1 MKQQIIVSGTGGQ
14 GILFLTRFF
23 AEAAMMMKLQV
34 LTSEIHG
41 MAMRGG
47 TVVSHVK
54 VGPFKSPLVREGQA
68 DVGLILN
75 KLNLELHRSLL
86 KTNALIFINRETKG
100 DYFSIDAS
108 ALAIGAGSPA
118 MTNLVLLGFAMRQ
131 KGLFCDAEHAREA
144 LRKLSPRAQLDL
156 NLKGF
161 DLGYSH
167 V

>member
-23 AEAAMMMKLQV
+23 AEAAMIMRLEV

-68 DVGLILN
+68 DAGLILSKQN
-75 KLNLELHRSLL
+75 VELHRGLVKPDGSVFVN
-86 KTNALIFINRETKG
+86 TDIPG

-108 ALAIGAGSPA
+108 GLALSAGAPA
-118 MTNLVLLGFAMRQ
+118 MTNLVLLGFALGR
-131 KGLFCDAEHAREA
+131 KGFFCDVDVARKV
-144 LRKLSPRAQLDL
+144 LTKLSPPAQLDL
-156 NLKGF
+156 NLKGV
-161 DLGYSH
+161 DMGLAAA
-167 V
+167 

>member
-1 MKQQIIVSGTGGQ
+1 VKQQIIVSGTGGQ

-54 VGPFKSPLVREGQA
+54 VGTFKSPLVREGQA
-68 DVGLILN
+68 DAGLILN
-75 KLNLELHRSLL
+75 KQNLPLHRSLI
-86 KTNALIFINRETKG
+86 KPGGYVFVNTDTPG
-100 DYFSIDAS
+100 DYSSIDAS
-108 ALAIGAGSPA
+108 GLALGAGAPA
-118 MTNLVLLGFAMRQ
+118 MTNLVLLGFAMQR
-131 KGLFCDAEHAREA
+131 GGFFCEADVARKV
-144 LRKLSPRAQLDL
+144 LKKLSPPAHLEL

-161 DLGYSH
+161 DMGFASS
-167 V
+167 

>member
-1 MKQQIIVSGTGGQ
+1 VKQQIIVSGTGGQ

-23 AEAAMMMKLQV
+23 AEAAMMLKLQV

-68 DVGLILN
+68 DAGLILN
-75 KLNLELHRSLL
+75 KQNLKLHRSFI
-86 KTNALIFINRETKG
+86 KPDGHIFVNTDTPG
-100 DYFSIDAS
+100 DYSSIDAS
-108 ALAIGAGSPA
+108 GLALRAGAPA

-131 KGLFCDAEHAREA
+131 GGFFCEADVARKV
-144 LRKLSPRAQLDL
+144 LKKLSPPAHLEP

-161 DLGYSH
+161 DMGFASA
-167 V
+167 

>member
-34 LTSEIHG
+34 ITSEIHG

-54 VGPFKSPLVREGQA
+54 VGPFKSPLVRAGQA
-68 DVGLILN
+68 DAGLILH
-75 KLNLELHRSLL
+75 KQNLELHR
-86 KTNALIFINRETKG
+86 NLIRPGGHVFVNTDTPG
-100 DYFSIDAS
+100 DYLSIDAS
-108 ALAIGAGSPA
+108 GFALRAGAPA
-118 MTNLVLLGFAMRQ
+118 MTNLVLLGFAMQR
-131 KGLFCDAEHAREA
+131 GGFFCEADVARKV
-144 LRKLSPRAQLDL
+144 LKKLSPPAQLEP

-161 DLGYSH
+161 DMGLAS

>member
-1 MKQQIIVSGTGGQ
+1 MKQQLIVSGTGGQ

-23 AEAAMMMKLQV
+23 AEAAMMMRFEV

-68 DVGLILN
+68 DVGLILSKQN
-75 KLNLELHRSLL
+75 VPLHRSLV
-86 KTNALIFINRETKG
+86 KPDGLIFVNSDVAG

-108 ALAIGAGSPA
+108 KLAIDAGAPA
-118 MTNLVLLGFAMRQ
+118 MTNLVLLGFAMKQ
-131 KGLFCDAEHAREA
+131 HGLFCGAEVARKV
-144 LRKLSPRAQLDL
+144 LTRLSPRAHLEL

-161 DLGYSH
+161 DIGYTST
-167 V
+167 

>member
-1 MKQQIIVSGTGGQ
+1 MRQQIILSGTGGQ

-23 AEAAMMMKLQV
+23 AEAAVAMRLEV

-54 VGPFKSPLVREGQA
+54 VGAFKSPLVREGQA

-75 KLNLELHRSLL
+75 KQNLVLHKKLVKPDGLL
-86 KTNALIFINRETKG
+86 FVNSDAAGE
-100 DYFSIDAS
+100 YFSIDAS
-108 ALAIGAGSPA
+108 KLAIGAGSPA
-118 MTNLVLLGFAMRQ
+118 MANLILLGFAMKQR
-131 KGLFCDAEHAREA
+131 GFFCEAEVARKV
-144 LRKLSPRAQLDL
+144 LKTLSPPAHLQL

-161 DLGYSH
+161 DIGYTST
-167 V
+167 

>member
-23 AEAAMMMKLQV
+23 AEAAMMMRFEV

-54 VGPFKSPLVREGQA
+54 VGPFKSPLVRGGQA

-75 KLNLELHRSLL
+75 KQNVELHRNLVRPGG
-86 KTNALIFINRETKG
+86 LIFVNSDTEG

-108 ALAIGAGSPA
+108 KIALASGAPA
-118 MTNLVLLGFAMRQ
+118 MTNLVLLGFALRHN
-131 KGLFCDAEHAREA
+131 GLFCNAEQARKV
-144 LRKLSPRAQLDL
+144 LKKLSPPAHLAL

-161 DLGYSH
+161 DLGYSSK
-167 V
+167 

>member
-23 AEAAMMMKLQV
+23 AEAAMAMKLEV

-68 DVGLILN
+68 DVGLILSRE
-75 KLNLELHRSLL
+75 NLKLHRSLVKPNGL
-86 KTNALIFINRETKG
+86 VFVNTDVAG
-100 DYFSIDAS
+100 DYLSIDAS
-108 ALAIGAGSPA
+108 GLALSAGAPA

-131 KGLFCDAEHAREA
+131 RGFFCEA
-144 LRKLSPRAQLDL
+144 DVAKKVLAKLSPRGHLEL

-161 DLGYSH
+161 DLGFASD
-167 V
+167 

>member
-23 AEAAMMMKLQV
+23 AEAAMMMGLEV

-68 DVGLILN
+68 DAGLILSRE
-75 KLNLELHRSLL
+75 NLKLHRGLVKPNGL
-86 KTNALIFINRETKG
+86 VFVNTDMAG
-100 DYFSIDAS
+100 DYLSIDAS
-108 ALAIGAGSPA
+108 GLALKAGAPA
-118 MTNLVLLGFAMRQ
+118 MTNLVLLGFAIQR
-131 KGLFCDAEHAREA
+131 GSFFCKADVARKV
-144 LRKLSPRAQLDL
+144 LKKLSPPAHLEI

-161 DLGYSH
+161 DMGFASI
-167 V
+167 

>member
-23 AEAAMMMKLQV
+23 AEAAMLMRLEV
-34 LTSEIHG
+34 ITSEIHG

-68 DVGLILN
+68 DAGLILN
-75 KLNLELHRSLL
+75 KQNLQLHRGLVKPDGSVFV
-86 KTNALIFINRETKG
+86 NADTSG

-108 ALAIGAGSPA
+108 GLALRTGAPA
-118 MTNLVLLGFAMRQ
+118 LTNLVLLGFAIAR
-131 KGLFCDAEHAREA
+131 KGFFCDADVARKV
-144 LRKLSPRAQLDL
+144 LNKLSSSAQIEL

-161 DLGYSH
+161 DMGFTSS
-167 V
+167 

>member
-1 MKQQIIVSGTGGQ
+1 MKQQIILSGTGGQ

-23 AEAAMMMKLQV
+23 ADTALAMGLEV

-68 DVGLILN
+68 DAALILN
-75 KLNLELHRSLL
+75 AQNLLFHKGFVRPGGSIFV
-86 KTNALIFINRETKG
+86 NAAEPG
-100 DYFSIDAS
+100 DYLSIDATGIATRS
-108 ALAIGAGSPA
+108 GMPTATNLILLGYAIG
-118 MTNLVLLGFAMRQ
+118 Q
-131 KGLFCDAEHAREA
+131 KKLFCTVDAARDV
-144 LRKLSPRAQLDL
+144 LKKLSPRAQLAL

-161 DLGYSH
+161 DLGLAGA
-167 V
+167 

>member
-23 AEAAMMMKLQV
+23 AEAAMMMRFEV

-47 TVVSHVK
+47 TVLSHVK

-68 DVGLILN
+68 DVGLILS
-75 KLNLELHRSLL
+75 KENLELHRGLMKPDGL
-86 KTNALIFINRETKG
+86 VFVNTDITG

-108 ALAIGAGSPA
+108 GLAIGAGSPA
-118 MTNLVLLGFAMRQ
+118 MTNLVLLGFAIQRHAF
-131 KGLFCDAEHAREA
+131 FCDADVARKVVT
-144 LRKLSPRAQLDL
+144 KLSPRAHLEL

-161 DLGYSH
+161 DIGLASF
-167 V
+167 

>member
-23 AEAAMMMKLQV
+23 AEAAMMMKLEV

-54 VGPFKSPLVREGQA
+54 VGPFKSPLVREGHA
-68 DVGLILN
+68 DTGLFLN
-75 KLNLELHRSLL
+75 KQNMELHRSLV
-86 KTNALIFINRETKG
+86 KPTGLIFVNSDTKG

-108 ALAIGAGSPA
+108 GIAIGAGAPA
-118 MTNLVLLGFAMRQ
+118 MTNLVLLGFALRR
-131 KGLFCDAEHAREA
+131 KGLFCDADLARKVVT
-144 LRKLSPRAQLDL
+144 KLSPSAHVEF

-161 DLGYSH
+161 DLGLSA

>member
-23 AEAAMMMKLQV
+23 AEAAMMMRLEV
-34 LTSEIHG
+34 ITSEIHG

-68 DVGLILN
+68 DAGLILD
-75 KLNLELHRSLL
+75 KQNLELHRSLV
-86 KTNALIFINRETKG
+86 KPDGSVFVNTDTSG
-100 DYFSIDAS
+100 DYSSVDAS
-108 ALAIGAGSPA
+108 ALALSAGIPA
-118 MTNLVLLGFAMRQ
+118 LTNLVLLGFAMQ
-131 KGLFCDAEHAREA
+131 WGGFFCEVEVAGKV
-144 LRKLSPRAQLDL
+144 LRKLSPFAQLDL

-161 DLGYSH
+161 ELGLTIP
-167 V
+167 

>member
-1 MKQQIIVSGTGGQ
+1 VKQQIIVSGTGGQ

-54 VGPFKSPLVREGQA
+54 VGPFKSPLVRAGQA
-68 DVGLILN
+68 DAGLILH
-75 KLNLELHRSLL
+75 KQNLDLHR
-86 KTNALIFINRETKG
+86 NLIRPGGHVFVNTDTPG
-100 DYFSIDAS
+100 DYLSIDAS
-108 ALAIGAGSPA
+108 GLALRAGAPA
-118 MTNLVLLGFAMRQ
+118 MTNLVLLGFAMQR
-131 KGLFCDAEHAREA
+131 GGFFCEADVARKI
-144 LRKLSPRAQLDL
+144 LKKLSPPAQLEL

-161 DLGYSH
+161 DMGFTAA
-167 V
+167 

>member
-1 MKQQIIVSGTGGQ
+1 VKQQIIVSGTGGQ

-23 AEAAMMMKLQV
+23 AEAAMMMRLEV

-68 DVGLILN
+68 DAGLILDRQ
-75 KLNLELHRSLL
+75 NLELHRGLV
-86 KTNALIFINRETKG
+86 KPEGFVFVNTDTPG
-100 DYFSIDAS
+100 DYFSVDAS
-108 ALAIGAGSPA
+108 GLALRAGSPA
-118 MTNLVLLGFAMRQ
+118 LTNLVLLGFAMQR
-131 KGLFCDAEHAREA
+131 GGFFCEADVARKV
-144 LRKLSPRAQLDL
+144 LKKLSPPAQLEL

-161 DLGYSH
+161 GVGFASS
-167 V
+167 

>member
-14 GILFLTRFF
+14 GILFLTRLF
-23 AEAAMMMKLQV
+23 AEAAMMMGLEV
-34 LTSEIHG
+34 ITSEIHG

-54 VGPFKSPLVREGQA
+54 VGPFRSPLVRGGQA

-75 KLNLELHRSLL
+75 KQNLQLHRSLV
-86 KTNALIFINRETKG
+86 KPKGAVFVNTDTPG

-108 ALAIGAGSPA
+108 GLALGSGSA
-118 MTNLVLLGFAMRQ
+118 ASTNLVLLGFAIRQ
-131 KGLFCDAEHAREA
+131 GGFFCGTEVARGV
-144 LRKLSPRAQLDL
+144 LTKLSPPAQIEV

-161 DLGYSH
+161 DMGFAIP
-167 V
+167 

>member
-23 AEAAMMMKLQV
+23 AEAAMMMKLEV

-54 VGPFKSPLVREGQA
+54 VGAFKSPLVRDGQA
-68 DVGLILN
+68 DVGLILSRQ
-75 KLNLELHRSLL
+75 NLKMHRSLVKPDGL
-86 KTNALIFINRETKG
+86 VFVNTDVTG

-108 ALAIGAGSPA
+108 GLALSAGAPA
-118 MTNLVLLGFAMRQ
+118 MTNLVLLGFAMRHH
-131 KGLFCDAEHAREA
+131 GLFCQADVARKVLA
-144 LRKLSPRAQLDL
+144 KLSPHAHLEL

-161 DLGYSH
+161 DMGYAST
-167 V
+167 

>member
-23 AEAAMMMKLQV
+23 AEAAMMMRLEV

-68 DVGLILN
+68 DAGLFLS
-75 KLNLELHRSLL
+75 KQNLEIHRGLVKPDGSVFVN
-86 KTNALIFINRETKG
+86 TDTAG

-108 ALAIGAGSPA
+108 GLALRADAPA

-131 KGLFCDAEHAREA
+131 RGFFCDADVARKV
-144 LRKLSPRAQLDL
+144 LKKLSPPAQLEL

-161 DLGYSH
+161 NMGFAS

>member
-23 AEAAMMMKLQV
+23 AEAAMLMRLEV

-68 DVGLILN
+68 DAGLILD
-75 KLNLELHRSLL
+75 KQNLQLHRGLVKPGGSVFVN
-86 KTNALIFINRETKG
+86 TDVPG
-100 DYFSIDAS
+100 DYFSVDAS
-108 ALAIGAGSPA
+108 RLALGAGSPA
-118 MTNLVLLGFAMRQ
+118 LTNLILLGYAMRQ
-131 KGLFCDAEHAREA
+131 DGFFCDADVAKKV
-144 LRKLSPRAQLDL
+144 LKKLSPAAHLEP

-161 DLGYSH
+161 DIGFASG
-167 V
+167 